1 MPRPMVDR
9 SWQWAKQRNL
19 WRQNGI
25 HGEEEIFIVLD
36 DTFAYNDEQGFQ
48 SSQQGCMEMEDN
60 YKEQFNYM
68 IS

>member
-1 MPRPMVDR
+1 MVDR

-19 WRQNGI
+19 WRQNAI
-25 HGEEEIFIVLD
+25 HGEEEICIVLD

-48 SSQQGCMEMEDN
+48 SSQQGRMEMEDN